1 MKVIIKPNKND
12 TITSKDYHSNGN
24 SLVEMLKTTNQNI
37 KKSVQIEKEDDYIKT
52 FNQSISKTLSRKYYQ
67 N

>member
-1 MKVIIKPNKND
+1 MKVKINHNSKSKP
-12 TITSKDYHSNGN
+12 DYHSNGN